1 MDFNIVFFCLAV
13 LWRSVFMFFSFALH
27 TKPGRFI
34 CELET
39 FHARLISAIPKVV
52 PAEITT
58 YHEMNS
64 VKATSKNWAEPP
76 EFGTTAWAQIWEQ
89 YMAEHP
95 VLTYNLQ
102 TRDTRACKISDF
114 LSHSQF
120 HRLGLSNEFFRP
132 MGVEDVMP
140 FALSGF
146 PSLVI
151 GVGLHRSRQN
161 FSERERRLL
170 NLLRPHLIQAHQ
182 NAEAVTRMRQESQQ
196 ARHGAEHVDRGVI
209 ILTREGRVQTTTIRA
224 RHWIAEYCGSCSGL
238 SDSLPESLQR
248 WVQHQL
254 SHLYENSEVP
264 APPEPLVIEREDC
277 RLVIRLLCDGEQ
289 NLLLVEEHRT
299 RLSPASFSSLRV
311 SPREAEVLLW
321 LTQGRSN
328 HDIGVI
334 LGMSERTVK
343 RHLEH
348 IYTKLGVWN
357 RTQTATK
364 ALAVGLGSE
373 T

>member
-1 MDFNIVFFCLAV
+1 MERLTQQDLRALLEFFV
-13 LWRSVFMFFSFALH
+13 EIH
-27 TKPGRFI
+27 TL
-34 CELET
+34 CELEA
-39 FHARLISAIPKVV
+39 FHARLISALPKVV

-58 YHEMNS
+58 YHEMNPA
-64 VKATSKNWAEPP
+64 KATSKNWAEPS
-76 EFGTTAWAQIWEQ
+76 EFGTAAWGQIWEQ

-95 VLTYNLQ
+95 VLTYNLR

-120 HRLGLSNEFFRP
+120 HRLGLYNEFFRP
-132 MGVEDVMP
+132 MGVEDVMS
-140 FALSGF
+140 FALSGS

-151 GVGLHRSRQN
+151 GVGLHRSRRN

-170 NLLRPHLIQAHQ
+170 NMLRPHLIQAHQ
-182 NAEAVTRMRQESQQ
+182 NAEVVTRMRQELQQ
-196 ARHGAEHVDRGVI
+196 ARQGAEHIDRGVI
-209 ILTREGRVQTTTIRA
+209 TLTREGRIQTATLRA

-238 SDSLPESLQR
+238 TDSLPESLRR
-248 WVQHQL
+248 WVQQQL
-254 SHLYENSEVP
+254 SHLHENSEVP
-264 APPEPLVIEREDC
+264 APPGPLVIEREGS
-277 RLVIRLLCDGEQ
+277 RLVIRLLWDGEQ
-289 NLLLVEEHRT
+289 TLLVVKEHRT
-299 RLSPASFSSLRV
+299 RLSPASFSSLGV

-343 RHLEH
+343 KHLEH
-348 IYTKLGVWN
+348 IYAKLGVWN
-357 RTQTATK
+357 RTEAATK
-364 ALAVGLGSE
+364 ALAAGLGSE